1 MFRDAV
7 PHPHNHP
14 RDQPQHQPGAGAG
27 ASAGGCTSHPGEGAE
42 PGASFTRGPGRV
54 GGRGGDHLRPDP
66 VPEDGHGPP
75 ARHSQR
81 HQQAV
86 QADGRHAQVHGAL
99 HKVTHD
105 PAVILSYYD
114 YIIVAGRSSTST

>member
-7 PHPHNHP
+7 PHLHHLP
-14 RDQPQHQPGAGAG
+14 RDQHQQQPGAGAG
-27 ASAGGCTSHPGEGAE
+27 AGAGGCTSHPGEGAE
-42 PGASFTRGPGRV
+42 PGAAVTGGPGRV
-54 GGRGGDHLRPDP
+54 GRRGADHLRPDP
-66 VPEDGHGPP
+66 VPGDGHGPP

-114 YIIVAGRSSTST
+114 NLVGTFCLQ